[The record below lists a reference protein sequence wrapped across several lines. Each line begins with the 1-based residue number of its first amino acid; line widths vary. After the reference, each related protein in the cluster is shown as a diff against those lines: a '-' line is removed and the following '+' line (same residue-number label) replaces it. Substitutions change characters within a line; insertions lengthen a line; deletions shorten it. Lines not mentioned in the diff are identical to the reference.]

1 MILTAAWGVVWI
13 WAAVPQGSPTEGW
26 PTDLAQASPPAPAA
40 PAATE
45 RRTPDLVLLRVQTNF
60 LEHDL
65 RLDSTYQDRI
75 TGTPARS
82 ATDFDIRLAVPVDTV
97 WMIGVIGNYRWLE
110 EVNRPNENGAAV
122 SVFGRVQMIE
132 EVESSYAFTLEIS
145 SPNKGVENDRT
156 QVSAGV
162 AGFEDLDALL
172 GFDGVG
178 LYADLQLQH
187 STSRG
192 QVDGGNQLAYVVS
205 MAKTWT
211 GDLLGTARLSV
222 FEELGGTTQIDQ
234 GSGGRTT
241 LSITPGFRFDPS
253 PAHAFLAG
261 VDFPLTHPHGFGE
274 LFRISYIY
282 SF

>member
-1 MILTAAWGVVWI
+1 MVGV
-13 WAAVPQGSPTEGW
+13 
-26 PTDLAQASPPAPAA
+26 L
-40 PAATE
+40 
-45 RRTPDLVLLRVQTNF
+45 
-60 LEHDL
+60 
-65 RLDSTYQDRI
+65 
-75 TGTPARS
+75 
-82 ATDFDIRLAVPVDTV
+82 
-97 WMIGVIGNYRWLE
+97 GNYRWLE

-132 EVESSYAFTLEIS
+132 EAESSYAFILEIS
-145 SPNKGVENDRT
+145 SPNKGVENDKT
-156 QVSAGV
+156 QISAGV

-172 GFDGVG
+172 GLDRVG

-205 MAKTWT
+205 IAKTWT
-211 GDLLGTARLSV
+211 GDLLGAARLSV
-222 FEELGGTTQIDQ
+222 FAELGGTTQIDQ

-241 LSITPGFRFDPS
+241 LSITPGLRFDPS